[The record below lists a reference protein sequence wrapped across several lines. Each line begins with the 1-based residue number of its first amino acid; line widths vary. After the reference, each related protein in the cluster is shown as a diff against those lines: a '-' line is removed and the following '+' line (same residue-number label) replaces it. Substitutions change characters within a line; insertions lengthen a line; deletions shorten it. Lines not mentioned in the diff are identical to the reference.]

1 MTASM
6 VFSIL
11 AWLAVLVVLPVK
23 APFHTSA
30 SFIFTSTDNISG
42 WPSFGMAFM
51 IGLLNANWSFG
62 LLDAVSHLAEE
73 IPRPE
78 INVPKAL
85 FASIAIGFVTAWSL
99 AIVLVY
105 CMFDF
110 SAVTSAHVPLLE
122 LFHLVF
128 SGSRGAAVGLL
139 SLVLVTLWFS
149 TVGLHTYQMRICWA
163 FSRDNG
169 LPFSNLWSQV
179 PERHSVPINA
189 HLFCLVLVNTI
200 TLLCIASTT
209 AFNR

>member
-1 MTASM
+1 MMASM

-11 AWLAVLVVLPVK
+11 AWLAVLIVLPVK
-23 APFHTSA
+23 TPSHTSA
-30 SFIFTSTDNISG
+30 SFIFTSTENISG

-73 IPRPE
+73 IVRPE
-78 INVPKAL
+78 VNVPRAL
-85 FASIAIGFVTAWSL
+85 FASIAIGFATAWPL

-110 SAVTSAHVPLLE
+110 DAVTSAHVPLLE

-128 SGSRGAAVGLL
+128 SGNRGAAVGLL
-139 SLVLVTLWFS
+139 SLILITLWFS

-169 LPFSNLWSQV
+169 LPFSTFWSRV
-179 PERHSVPINA
+179 PKQFGVPINA
-189 HLFCLVLVNTI
+189 HLLCLVLVNI
-200 TLLCIASTT
+200 ISLLCIASTT